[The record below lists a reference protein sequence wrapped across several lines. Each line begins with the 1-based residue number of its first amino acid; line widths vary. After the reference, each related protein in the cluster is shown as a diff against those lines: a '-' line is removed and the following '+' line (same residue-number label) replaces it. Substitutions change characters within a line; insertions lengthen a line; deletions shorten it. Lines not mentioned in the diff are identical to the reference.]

1 MMGCVITKTYASKN
15 SMMFPSYEFEP
26 TSNGKKEMKKV
37 CAVENQSNIITD
49 SQVIIQY
56 AIKSLIG
63 EGAFSNVFRVESTK
77 TKLPFAIKAME
88 TRSLQGKE
96 LFESELSV
104 LKKVNTEPHENII
117 NFIDVIYSKHY
128 GYIVMELA
136 TGGDLLEKIQSHGFL
151 KENEARRITKMIISG
166 VCHLHSKGITHR
178 DLKPEN
184 ILFYTPGENS
194 RIVITDFGFSVVGGF
209 DNQLQTFCGTPQ
221 YLSPEQIKQKTYNNK
236 VDMWSLGVV
245 VYVMLC
251 GRLPFN
257 SENIVQL
264 HEKITSSIQSYK
276 REIWN
281 NVSSNAKVFINK
293 LLEKNPEI
301 RLNSEEAS
309 REPWIGNMP
318 IIQSKVLLPTTKVPD
333 LKKPS
338 SLHSNK
344 SCNKSIT
351 FYNLSETL
359 TSKNV
364 EVNKKN
370 VDLNEKNIEVNDKK
384 TTSLKNGNE
393 NLSLYIQ
400 SKAND
405 YQTKNCFKEKQS
417 YHEVKP
423 SFQSNLSISV
433 KNDLFREKTRQTKNG
448 CELIFDRQLVIPK
461 SDRKIHIDELFGTDT
476 STSQSTNDD
485 KSQVFIDR
493 ESYINN
499 KLNDI
504 NKELQR
510 TSKFRDLKTNK
521 NKNDFRITRL
531 SDQQF
536 KKQLQ
541 DSIPMQPNESV
552 RNFVHLDRLFAAS
565 QTLISHPSILIQ
577 GKKKSNEVKR
587 FRTTDRNKVN
597 SWLNAQHINK
607 PIKS

>member
-26 TSNGKKEMKKV
+26 TSNGKKEMKKICV
-37 CAVENQSNIITD
+37 IENQSNIITE
-49 SQVIIQY
+49 SQVTIQY
-56 AIKSLIG
+56 AVKSLIG

-88 TRSLQGKE
+88 MRSLQGKE

-104 LKKVNTEPHENII
+104 LKKINTEPHENII

-136 TGGDLLEKIQSHGFL
+136 TGGDLLERIQSRGFL
-151 KENEARRITKMIISG
+151 EENEAHRITKMLISG

-276 REIWN
+276 RAIWN
-281 NVSSNAKVFINK
+281 NVSSNAKMFINK

-309 REPWIGNMP
+309 REPWIGNMCLF
-318 IIQSKVLLPTTKVPD
+318 QSKALHPTTNIPD
-333 LKKPS
+333 SKKPS
-338 SLHSNK
+338 SLRGNK
-344 SCNKSIT
+344 NCNKNKT

-359 TSKNV
+359 LSKNV
-364 EVNKKN
+364 EVN
-370 VDLNEKNIEVNDKK
+370 EKNEDFNKINVEVNDQN
-384 TTSLKNGNE
+384 TPNLKNRNQ

-400 SKAND
+400 PKTND
-405 YQTKNCFKEKQS
+405 NQTSNWIKEKQS
-417 YHEVKP
+417 YDEVKP
-423 SFQSNLSISV
+423 SFRYNRPTSV
-433 KNDLFREKTRQTKNG
+433 ENNSFREKTRQTKNN
-448 CELIFDRQLVIPK
+448 CELLLDRQLVIPK

-476 STSQSTNDD
+476 STSQSTYDD
-485 KSQVFIDR
+485 KSQVFIRR

-499 KLNDI
+499 KLNDL
-504 NKELQR
+504 NRELQNV
-510 TSKFRDLKTNK
+510 SKFRDLKSNK
-521 NKNDFRITRL
+521 NQNDLNISRL
-531 SDQQF
+531 SHQQF
-536 KKQLQ
+536 KEQLQ
-541 DSIPMQPNESV
+541 SSKPTQPNESV

-565 QTLISHPSILIQ
+565 QTVVSHPSILIQ
-577 GKKKSNEVKR
+577 GGKKCNGVKN
-587 FRTTDRNKVN
+587 FRSVDRNKVN
-597 SWLNAQHINK
+597 SWLNAQHIKK